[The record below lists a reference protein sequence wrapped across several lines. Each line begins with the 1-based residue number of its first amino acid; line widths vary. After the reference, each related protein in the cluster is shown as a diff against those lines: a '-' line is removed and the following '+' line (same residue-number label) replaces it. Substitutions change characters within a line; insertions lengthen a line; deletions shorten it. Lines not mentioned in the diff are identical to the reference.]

1 MASKASASASAS
13 SKAKA
18 KQVVAVKDGKI
29 EVTDQAEAS
38 RQKVAALPDWLIQGP
53 VVAAAYVEEE
63 VKGLSTGAAAV
74 IRDLAVAV
82 SALRDRVEQLD

>member
-18 KQVVAVKDGKI
+18 KLVVAVKDGKI

-38 RQKVAALPDWLIQGP
+38 RQKVAALPDWLIPGPGRRGGLCGGGGQG
-53 VVAAAYVEEE
+53 AI
-63 VKGLSTGAAAV
+63 TGAA
-74 IRDLAVAV
+74 V
-82 SALRDRVEQLD
+82 SSGTWPWRCPPSGTG